1 MQRYFSYICVLSKTL
16 TPNLKLRRMKKF
28 LSILAVSAVVGASA
42 YAVATELQDKVKAPP
57 RGPVSTEKRAAIAAS
72 RAPITGGADGSRQLY
87 GYLEA
92 GDYSI
97 PYDYDGIVKIDAG
110 GNHKE
115 VKALDPAQTACYF
128 TRDGAGYVLAVGY
141 GSTITYTIYEAD
153 TWSVSTQWEYTQNS
167 PAVLPYDLA
176 FDPDTKRV
184 YGYFLNNHL
193 AEGEF
198 IHENNGG
205 KLGYLDIKNLNVLDA
220 VEYVGDMSVPMRGMS
235 FDSTGQLYGI
245 GYDGNLYKINKLN
258 GSLTLVGAIEWE
270 ERSSGSSPAG
280 DGFLHGH
287 ESAEFD
293 WDTNELYFSGMD
305 EYWDTYISKIDIATA
320 KETMI
325 GDFGYETGGSE
336 GCEMFGGI
344 FFMQAPPESGSQPA
358 SVADLKIVPVGT
370 SLNAT
375 VAFTIPSTDVDGNAI
390 DGDLYWEITDGETVF
405 ASGTAADGTSISTEV
420 AVSEAG
426 MYGLSVVLT
435 YNGAKSAPATV
446 NLFIGPDTPV
456 LSSLPD
462 VFPND
467 NEVTILWEDAESL
480 NGGNLDPLTYKV
492 VRMPDGKV
500 VSEGKAET
508 EATDIVESDL
518 KTVCTYEV
526 TPSAGAINGE
536 TVVSRPIYVGKYFTL
551 PYTDNFE
558 DALLFKQYPALDANI
573 DNNTWWI
580 DTRRGAAVY
589 SSTVEDNAD
598 DYLCIGPFK
607 LDAGTNYTFRM
618 TADGHS
624 RMERVAAYV
633 GTDPA
638 SKQSFDNCIVEETV
652 INPVAGSKSLT
663 GTFVPDKTDSYWFG
677 IHACSDANAKDLY
690 IYDVNITGQTND
702 TPAAPEFTYVPAA
715 TGPEFTITVP
725 RYTISGDAA
734 ARATSVRIYRN
745 NEIVGEVTDGV
756 TDGASVKFADNTEGL
771 TAGNYVYSIAAVNA
785 AGEGLARSQE
795 IWVGADVPGK
805 PHNMRVCEDINTPG
819 LIHVTWEAP
828 VAGANGGYY
837 DPSSVTYMV
846 DWLSYGAGGSGE
858 KHVGGNT
865 SVDIELPADA
875 LQQQGVI
882 AISVNASNSSGSAN
896 IDSRMTR
903 SCYYGPALDL
913 PLAETFAG
921 SKANSGIWSG
931 ESIVEKESLFDSIWD
946 FSSSDS
952 QDSDGSMMS
961 LSTFAAGGGYRI
973 RTPRVDI
980 SKAENP
986 ILVFH
991 HMYTAA
997 ASDFCVEIAVDD
1009 QPFTTLK
1016 DIDLTAAASDQ
1027 WTRYTVPLNEF
1038 KDAKYVQFAFS
1049 GHASY
1054 EASAFNNIDNV
1065 NILDNTDADL
1075 KVLSITA
1082 PAKVSVNDPLEISV
1096 SIRNASTK
1104 DVATGEYKVSLYKN
1118 GKQVSVAEEVGIRS
1132 FDNATVTFLD
1142 NPVPTDPENSVY
1154 SVKVDFESDNN
1165 PADNASDEV
1174 TVRISVPNYPAPANL
1189 TAETRS
1195 GVTLN
1200 WTAPD
1205 LSLIGRESVTEG
1217 FDGYEPFII
1226 SNIGEWTTYDKD
1238 GAPTVVMATVLGPYD
1253 YPHIGEPMAWQVMN
1267 PGAANIINGAW
1278 YARSGEQMIVSFQA
1292 CRDGGRDVTSN
1303 DWLISPELDTAAQ
1316 TISFYA
1322 RVGMSSYAPELMDIY
1337 VSSTGKAVEDFTPL
1351 AENVEVQHS
1360 KDWIEFEYKLP
1371 EGTKY
1376 FAIVHKSFD
1385 KLALLIDDITFVP
1398 AGSKYEDITLE
1409 GYRVYRDGLR
1419 IDYVEAGK
1427 TSYVDTKTEAG
1438 KSYTYHVTAVW
1449 DKGESR
1455 VSNAATAVS
1464 GVVDTF
1470 VADVRV
1476 SSLDRVIT
1484 VTGAEGMPVGV
1495 YTVDGRLVAETPGA
1509 AVTRIPVDADGVYI
1523 VRAGSSLSKIIV
1535 R

>member
-1 MQRYFSYICVLSKTL
+1 
-16 TPNLKLRRMKKF
+16 MKKF
-28 LSILAVSAVVGASA
+28 FSILAASAVVGASA
-42 YAVATELQDKVKAPP
+42 YALATELSDNVRTAKRA
-57 RGPVSTEKRAAIAAS
+57 PVSTEKRAAVAAS

-87 GYLEA
+87 GYMEA
-92 GDYSI
+92 SEYSMLS
-97 PYDYDGIVKIDAG
+97 DYDGIVKIDAA
-110 GNHKE
+110 GNHKG
-115 VKALDPAQTACYF
+115 VKPLSPAQAACYF
-128 TRDGAGYVLAVGY
+128 SRDGVGYVMAVGY
-141 GSTITYTIYEAD
+141 GSNITYTIYEAD
-153 TWSVSTQWEYTQNS
+153 NWSVSTRWEYTQTS

-176 FDPDTKRV
+176 FDPQTKRV
-184 YGYFLNNHL
+184 YGYFLNNPL

-198 IHENNGG
+198 LHENNGG
-205 KLGYLDIKNLNVLDA
+205 KLGYLDINNLNVLDA
-220 VEYVGDMSVPMRGMS
+220 IEYAGDMSVPMRGMS

-258 GSLTLVGAIEWE
+258 GGLTLVGAVEWE

-305 EYWDTYISKIDIATA
+305 ENWDTYISKIDIATA

-336 GCEMFGGI
+336 GCEVFGGI
-344 FFMQAPPESGSQPA
+344 FFMQSPPDSGSQPA
-358 SVADLKIVPVGT
+358 PVADLDIVPVGT

-405 ASGTAADGTSISTEV
+405 ASGTAADGTPISTEV
-420 AVSEAG
+420 TVSEAG

-435 YNGAKSAPATV
+435 YNGVKSAPATV

-456 LSSLPD
+456 LYSLPD
-462 VFPND
+462 VFPDD
-467 NEVTILWEDAESL
+467 NEVTILWDEAQPL

-492 VRMPDGKV
+492 VRMPEGKV
-500 VSEGKAET
+500 VTESTMET
-508 EATDIVESDL
+508 SATDIVESDQ
-518 KTVCTYEV
+518 KTLCTYEV
-526 TPSAGAINGE
+526 TPMAGAMSGDV
-536 TVVSRPIYVGKYFTL
+536 VVSRPTYIGKYFTL
-551 PYTDNFE
+551 PHTDSFD
-558 DALLFKQYPALDANI
+558 DALLFKQYPAIDANF

-580 DTRRGAAVY
+580 DTKRGAAVY

-607 LDAGTNYTFRM
+607 LEAGSNYTFRM

-624 RMERVAAYV
+624 RMERVAVYV

-638 SKQSFDNCIVEETV
+638 SADSFSECIVDGTD
-652 INPVAGSKSLT
+652 INPVVGSKSLT
-663 GTFVPDKTDSYWFG
+663 GTFIPDKTGSYWFG
-677 IHACSDANAKDLY
+677 IYACSDANAKDLY

-715 TGPEFTITVP
+715 TGPELTITVP
-725 RYTISGDAA
+725 RYTIAGDAPA
-734 ARATSVRIYRN
+734 QATSVRIYRN
-745 NEIVGEVTDGV
+745 NELVGEVTDDV
-756 TDGASVKFADNTEGL
+756 ADGASVRFADNTEGM
-771 TAGNYVYSIAAVNA
+771 TDGNCVYSVAAVNA

-795 IWVGADVPGK
+795 IWVGNDIPGK
-805 PHNMRVCEDINTPG
+805 PSNMRAFEDISTPG
-819 LIHVTWEAP
+819 LIHVTWDAP
-828 VAGANGGYY
+828 KAGVNGGYF
-837 DPSSVTYMV
+837 DPASVTYMV
-846 DWLSYGAGGSGE
+846 DWLSYGSAGAGE
-858 KHVGGNT
+858 KHVGGDN
-865 SVDIELPADA
+865 SVDIQLPADA
-875 LQQQGVI
+875 LQSQNVI
-882 AISVNASNSSGSAN
+882 AISVNASNTAGNAG
-896 IDSRMTR
+896 IKSRMTR
-903 SCYYGPALDL
+903 SCYFGPALDL
-913 PLAETFAG
+913 PLVETFAG
-921 SKANSGIWSG
+921 NKAASGIWSG
-931 ESIVEKESLFDSIWD
+931 ESIVETEEFFESIWD
-946 FSSSDS
+946 FRDSDS

-961 LSTFAAGGGYRI
+961 LSTYAAGGGYRI

-986 ILVFH
+986 VLVFH
-991 HMYTAA
+991 HMYTAD

-1016 DIDLTAAASDQ
+1016 DIDLAAAASNQ
-1027 WTRYTVPLNEF
+1027 WTRYTIPLSEF
-1038 KDAKYVQFAFS
+1038 KNAKYLQLAFS
-1049 GHASY
+1049 GHATC
-1054 EASAFNNIDNV
+1054 EADAFNCIDNI
-1065 NILDNTDADL
+1065 NILDNTEADL

-1082 PAKVSVNDPLEISV
+1082 PEKVSVNDPVEISLR
-1096 SIRNASTK
+1096 IRNASTK
-1104 DVATGEYKVSLYKN
+1104 DVEAGQYKVNLYKN
-1118 GKQVSVAEEVGIRS
+1118 GKLINVADDVDILA
-1132 FDNATVTFLD
+1132 FDNMTVTFLD
-1142 NPVPTDPENSVY
+1142 YPVPTDPENTVY
-1154 SVKVDFESDNN
+1154 SANVEFEADNN
-1165 PADNASDEV
+1165 PVDNTSEEV
-1174 TVRISVPNYPAPANL
+1174 TVRIAVPNYPVPTNL
-1189 TAETRS
+1189 TAETRN

-1205 LSLIGRESVTEG
+1205 LSLIGRENVTEG
-1217 FDGYEPFII
+1217 FDSYDPFII

-1238 GAPTVVMATVLGPYD
+1238 GAPTVIMATVLGPYD

-1267 PGAANIINGAW
+1267 PGAANIINGSW

-1303 DWLISPELDTAAQ
+1303 DWLVSPELDTAAQ
-1316 TISFYA
+1316 TISFFA
-1322 RVGMSSYAPELMDIY
+1322 RTGMSSYSPELMDIY
-1337 VSSTGKAVEDFTPL
+1337 VSSTGKAIEDFTPL
-1351 AENVEVQHS
+1351 ATDVEVPHAS
-1360 KDWIEFEYKLP
+1360 DWKEFEYNLP

-1398 AGSKYEDITLE
+1398 AGSDYEELTLE
-1409 GYRVYRDGLR
+1409 GYRVYRDGQR
-1419 IDYVEAGK
+1419 IGSVDADV
-1427 TSYVDTKTEAG
+1427 TTYVDATGEEG